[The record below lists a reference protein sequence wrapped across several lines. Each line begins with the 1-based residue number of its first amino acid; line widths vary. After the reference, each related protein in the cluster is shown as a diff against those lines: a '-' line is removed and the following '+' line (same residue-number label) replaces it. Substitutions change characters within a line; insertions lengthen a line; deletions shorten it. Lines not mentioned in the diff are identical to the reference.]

1 MPGCAQAAV
10 RWIFGEAGSACC
22 FAGSSF
28 GVFKAVIKKGLS
40 AYLIRKG
47 RLRFAPGV
55 VCGVN
60 VWWTLNEAAICKVTQ
75 SPHCV
80 LLERHCLHMWS

>member
-47 RLRFAPGV
+47 RLSQVCCGV
-55 VCGVN
+55 V
-60 VWWTLNEAAICKVTQ
+60 
-75 SPHCV
+75 H
-80 LLERHCLHMWS
+80 LLERMCGGH